1 MSGNITR
8 DASLPP
14 GWVSLLR
21 LVHPFPSGVVAS
33 VTVAFVFLADATPGV
48 RLPVTLGMGMLC
60 IQFAIGMLNDL
71 VDVEDDRANKPWKAL
86 ARGLVPLAAARVV
99 MGALIVTGLVLA
111 GSYGP
116 GSLAIGIAGLA
127 CGVAYD
133 LRLKRSAWSWLP
145 FAVAF
150 PLIPVWAFVAADEWA
165 DLLWW
170 TLPLGAALGYA
181 LHLANQAPD
190 IADEADIRGAAH
202 RMGTECAKWTAIGV
216 FLGAAVVAAGVL
228 AVSGGGGRAIAVL
241 ATAGAAAVAGPLAAG
256 MTHDGLFGV
265 LALGAAVVG
274 VAFLSAA

>member
-1 MSGNITR
+1 MSTS
-8 DASLPP
+8 ATPTSLPP
-14 GWVSLLR
+14 AWVSLLR
-21 LVHPFPSGVVAS
+21 LVHPFPSGVVAG
-33 VTVAFVFLADATPGV
+33 VTVAFVFLADASPGV
-48 RLPVTLGMGMLC
+48 RLPPTLGLGMLC
-60 IQFAIGMLNDL
+60 IQFAIGILNDL

-111 GSYGP
+111 GTYGT
-116 GSLAIGIAGLA
+116 GSLAIAMAGLA

-133 LRLKRSAWSWLP
+133 LRLKRTAWSWLP

-150 PLIPVWAFVAADEWA
+150 PLIPIWAFVATDAWA

-190 IADEADIRGAAH
+190 IAAEGEIRGAAH
-202 RMGTECAKWTAIGV
+202 RMGTERARWTAIGV
-216 FLGAAVVAAGVL
+216 FVGAAAVAAGVL
-228 AVSGGGGRAIAVL
+228 VASGVGMRAIIVFVA
-241 ATAGAAAVAGPLAAG
+241 AGAAAVAGPLAARA
-256 MTHDGLFGV
+256 THDGLFGV
-265 LALGAAVVG
+265 LAIGAAVVG